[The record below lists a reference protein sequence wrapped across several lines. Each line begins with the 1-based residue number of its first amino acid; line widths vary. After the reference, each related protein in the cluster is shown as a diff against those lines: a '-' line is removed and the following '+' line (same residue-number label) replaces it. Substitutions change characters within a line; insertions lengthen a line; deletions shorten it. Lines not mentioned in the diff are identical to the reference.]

1 MKILIAEDDY
11 TSRAMLKAVLEKA
24 GHTVVEAVD
33 GAEAWEILKNPDTP
47 KMVILDWMMPKIN
60 GLDLVRRVRDIPSK
74 LPPCL
79 IMLTTKDEKADIIA
93 ALNAGANDFLAKP
106 FDAGELR
113 ARIDVGSRMIELQE
127 ALNEK
132 IEELEKA
139 FEEIKTLHGILPICS
154 CCHKIRDDAGY
165 WQQVDTYLRAHTD
178 AQFSHGLCPKCQ
190 KDLYPDYF

>member
-24 GHTVVEAVD
+24 GHSVVEAVD
-33 GAEAWEILKNPDTP
+33 GAEAWEILKNPDAP
-47 KMVILDWMMPKIN
+47 KMAILDWMMPKIN
-60 GLDLVRRVRDIPSK
+60 GLDLVRRAREIPSK

-113 ARIDVGSRMIELQE
+113 ARIDAGSRMIELQE

-132 IEELEKA
+132 IEELEQA
-139 FEEIKTLHGILPICS
+139 LEQIKTLSGILPICA
-154 CCHKIRDDAGY
+154 CCHKIRNDAGY
-165 WQQVDTYLRAHTD
+165 WQQVDTYLRDHTE